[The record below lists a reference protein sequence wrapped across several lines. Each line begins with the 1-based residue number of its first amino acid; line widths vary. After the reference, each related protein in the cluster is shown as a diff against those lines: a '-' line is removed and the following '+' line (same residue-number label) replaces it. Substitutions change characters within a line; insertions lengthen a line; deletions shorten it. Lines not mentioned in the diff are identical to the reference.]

1 MNALSIMLE
10 SPCNTYIYIYIY
22 IHIYVHIYI
31 YIYIY
36 ELVRETMI
44 DHLPLIPLS
53 VMSTEERRN
62 AGMDIKTA
70 ASE

>member
-1 MNALSIMLE
+1 MILTLLRHMEILF
-10 SPCNTYIYIYIY
+10 YICT
-22 IHIYVHIYI
+22 YI

-62 AGMDIKTA
+62 AGNGYIKTA